1 MSITPHDLMV
11 FVQGLE
17 SAGFSA
23 EVQCRTAISRAY
35 YAAYHDSKDW
45 HGALPAPG
53 RLTGTNYVGVHAELS
68 QRLSSPDASLA
79 ADQKTKSKKRAYA
92 LRDLHQHRV
101 DADYDLSESI
111 DAELACQAMQIAK
124 TIISVV

>member
-1 MSITPHDLMV
+1 MV

-17 SAGFSA
+17 DAGLAA

-45 HGALPAPG
+45 HGALPVPG
-53 RLTGTNYVGVHAELS
+53 RLTGTSSVGVHAELT

-79 ADQKTKSKKRAYA
+79 ADQKTKSRKRAYA
-92 LRDLHQHRV
+92 LRELHQQRV
-101 DADYDLSESI
+101 DADYDLAESI
-111 DAELACQAMQIAK
+111 GAELARQAIQNAK
-124 TIISVV
+124 TIIAVV